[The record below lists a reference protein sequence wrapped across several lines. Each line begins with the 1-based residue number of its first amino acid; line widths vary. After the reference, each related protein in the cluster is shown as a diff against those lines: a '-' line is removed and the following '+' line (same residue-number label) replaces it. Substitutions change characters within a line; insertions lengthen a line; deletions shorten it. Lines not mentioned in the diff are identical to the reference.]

1 MEKSSDDVSNIHNR
15 FSLTLINP
23 ASHYF
28 SLVGSLA
35 IAAVIVSTVYFGY
48 LGSDEIWFR
57 ILGVIGILALT
68 QLIDIQFTRK
78 KEYSKSLHAS
88 LFGNMLWIAV
98 LLMGLLA
105 SVVLA
110 KEASLFFVTYGM
122 FLFASFRIGIFTTT
136 LGASIRKAWAI
147 CMVQP
152 LAMFL
157 VMIPYDMWNSMLTNP
172 MAIGFGAVFLIIA
185 SV

>member
-28 SLVGSLA
+28 SLAGSLV
-35 IAAVIVSTVYFGY
+35 ISAVITSIVYFGY
-48 LGSDEIWFR
+48 IETNENWFR
-57 ILGVIGILALT
+57 IPIVIGVLALS
-68 QLIDIQFTRK
+68 QLIDTRFTRK

-98 LLMGLLA
+98 ILMGLLA
-105 SVVLA
+105 SVVLV
-110 KEASLFFVTYGM
+110 KDASLFFVTYGM

-136 LGASIRKAWAI
+136 LGA
-147 CMVQP
+147 
-152 LAMFL
+152 
-157 VMIPYDMWNSMLTNP
+157 
-172 MAIGFGAVFLIIA
+172 
-185 SV
+185 

>member
-57 ILGVIGILALT
+57 ILGNRNISI
-68 QLIDIQFTRK
+68 
-78 KEYSKSLHAS
+78 
-88 LFGNMLWIAV
+88 N
-98 LLMGLLA
+98 
-105 SVVLA
+105 SV
-110 KEASLFFVTYGM
+110 
-122 FLFASFRIGIFTTT
+122 
-136 LGASIRKAWAI
+136 
-147 CMVQP
+147 
-152 LAMFL
+152 
-157 VMIPYDMWNSMLTNP
+157 N
-172 MAIGFGAVFLIIA
+172 
-185 SV
+185 